1 MISSLQPTPPVQL
14 QGKTPWT
21 QAPVFQQATSS
32 PSANLIDIA
41 TTSVVKKLEQRARA
55 EEQHKYLQ
63 ELLAEKYRICK
74 MNQDQALVGLPKPD
88 MLPHCLK
95 YLEQGGFI
103 DVK

>member
-1 MISSLQPTPPVQL
+1 MISSLQPPPVQL
-14 QGKTPWT
+14 QGKSPWT
-21 QAPVFQQATSS
+21 ATPVFQQTSSSS
-32 PSANLIDIA
+32 PSSNLIDIA

-74 MNQDQALVGLPKPD
+74 INQDQAFVGLPKPD

-95 YLEQGGFI
+95 YLEQG
-103 DVK
+103 